1 MQSIWIGVGRSIQRR
16 PKFGGQPS
24 VELALGDTL
33 GPDLIDYPGRRLQL
47 LDLPAEVSFECFNGG
62 WEVRRLAGREQLANL
77 ICAEPQ
83 AAMAPNPDHA
93 REVG

>member
-1 MQSIWIGVGRSIQRR
+1 MPAQRGNVQSIWIGVGRSIQRR

-47 LDLPAEVSFECFNGG
+47 LDLLAEVSFECFNGG
-62 WEVRRLAGREQLANL
+62 
-77 ICAEPQ
+77 
-83 AAMAPNPDHA
+83 
-93 REVG
+93 REVADSPDESSWRI